1 MSQPA
6 APTPESK
13 TVAVPA
19 RAKGIQRI
27 YKAFFYSMDGLA
39 HAWCHETAVRQ
50 ELMWSALAVP
60 AALMIPGFMP
70 VTRLILLLVILL
82 LPLVELLNSAIEA
95 VVNKA
100 SPEYHELAKQAK
112 DMGSAAVLL
121 AILMQAATW
130 GFAVWEMLK

>member
-1 MSQPA
+1 MNQPA
-6 APTPESK
+6 STRQEMESG
-13 TVAVPA
+13 AVPV
-19 RAKGIQRI
+19 REKGIKRI

-39 HAWCHETAVRQ
+39 HAWRHETAVRQ
-50 ELMWSALAVP
+50 ELIWTALAVP
-60 AALMIPGFMP
+60 AALLIPGFVP

-100 SPEYHELAKQAK
+100 SPEYHVLAKQAK

-130 GFAVWEMLK
+130 GFAAWEILK